1 MSYYN
6 VMDVYEARCSL
17 STPVFSINTS
27 EKKFFPGA
35 LEQNGQ
41 SSRSEG
47 KKRLGKNNSLK

>member
-41 SSRSEG
+41 SSRSED
-47 KKRLGKNNSLK
+47 KRLGKNNSLK